1 MSSNVCIA
9 FLRMHLL
16 ETMPSS
22 LPKLLNA
29 VKWSHH
35 RDVSVV
41 SYNNIVCTYINALCM
56 CGYYV
61 KLGCKNL
68 RVLNHIQKLHL
79 HLATAILTCSRRVP
93 WHILN
98 CLVDLTCPTSQVATK
113 INLAN
118 IYLSVQ
124 CWFQLNLSGL

>member
-1 MSSNVCIA
+1 MSSPFPEIRSTVRINNIDVSSNVYIA

-68 RVLNHIQKLHL
+68 LKG
-79 HLATAILTCSRRVP
+79 
-93 WHILN
+93 
-98 CLVDLTCPTSQVATK
+98 
-113 INLAN
+113 
-118 IYLSVQ
+118 
-124 CWFQLNLSGL
+124 F